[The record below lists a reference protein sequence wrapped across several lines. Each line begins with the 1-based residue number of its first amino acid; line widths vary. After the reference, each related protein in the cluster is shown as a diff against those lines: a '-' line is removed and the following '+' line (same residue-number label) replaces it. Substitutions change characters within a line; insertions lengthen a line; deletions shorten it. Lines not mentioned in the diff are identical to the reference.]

1 MGIQTASR
9 PALLVAAL
17 LLGAPCALT
26 LAPLPSALAQEGAS
40 TRVDTYVV
48 VFTAAEVPVRAGN
61 STIYY
66 PIVFP
71 KPGDKLVVDAE
82 TTGWLRVMYPQ
93 GVRAFI
99 SADEAQE
106 SGSGKV
112 RLVKAS
118 KLKAPNANS
127 GVKGAFLGVQ
137 DSELPIGTEFKL
149 FETIKD
155 DAGKVLAYA
164 VEPPA
169 SARGWVSREAVRR
182 ATDSEAAPVL
192 SALAAPAGAAS
203 PAVAVPSIAPPAGTA
218 VPEAPQPEQKAPV
231 AAPTESPVH
240 APEIAVPQV
249 PVAAPTSEP
258 VVAPSAPGAAGS
270 QPSFAPPPSV
280 PVVIPT
286 SAPPSSPPPTSPP
299 STGTPPAGMEIPSTV
314 PVGDK
319 DGGGTP
325 LPRVVQPP
333 VPTRAA
339 TFDSLKELYNS
350 VRAQPAASAEL
361 DQAIAEFERFKGS
374 LGTSASGVAQAK
386 QLDAYIAAMKM
397 RKEVRDLQNANAA
410 LNRDTELLKSDVG
423 RRVIDL
429 EKQRVYDVI
438 GRLVRSTVYDGGRAP
453 VLYRVMSPEPGS
465 ARTLGYLLPDSKFDY
480 ANKLEQVVGIIGE
493 LRPDESLRTN
503 LIIPK
508 RVDVVSLAPIVI
520 SPEIPGAFAPA
531 SAPKAG
537 TPAEPAKP
545 AIEMPRLPGNPAPA
559 IAPPVPAPSDQPE
572 KP

>member
-1 MGIQTASR
+1 MAIQTASR
-9 PALLVAAL
+9 PALLIAAL

-26 LAPLPSALAQEGAS
+26 LAPMASAFAQEGAS

-82 TTGWLRVMYPQ
+82 TTGWLRVMYPA
-93 GVRAFI
+93 GVRAFVA
-99 SADEAQE
+99 ADEAQE
-106 SGSGKV
+106 SGAGKV

-137 DSELPIGTEFKL
+137 ETELPIGTEFKL
-149 FETIKD
+149 VETIKD
-155 DAGKVLAYA
+155 DSGKVLAYSI
-164 VEPPA
+164 EPPA
-169 SARGWVSREAVRR
+169 SARGWISREAVRR

-192 SALAAPAGAAS
+192 AALGGANAPS
-203 PAVAVPSIAPPAGTA
+203 VPAVAVTPNPVQAPAEVPATPKSDQPQPVAPPPASP
-218 VPEAPQPEQKAPV
+218 VNPPEVVQPHSPV
-231 AAPTESPVH
+231 APPSAEPAP
-240 APEIAVPQV
+240 AP
-249 PVAAPTSEP
+249 
-258 VVAPSAPGAAGS
+258 APGA
-270 QPSFAPPPSV
+270 QPALAPPPSA

-286 SAPPSSPPPTSPP
+286 APPATATP
-299 STGTPPAGMEIPSTV
+299 GTPPPGMEIPGTV

-319 DGGGTP
+319 DGGGAA
-325 LPRVVQPP
+325 LPRTVQPTA
-333 VPTRAA
+333 PTRAA
-339 TFDSLKELYNS
+339 SFESLKDLYNT

-374 LGTSASGVAQAK
+374 LGSSASAMAQAK
-386 QLDAYIAAMKM
+386 QLDAYIAAMKL
-397 RKEVRDLQNANAA
+397 RKEVRDLQSANAA
-410 LNRDTELLKSDVG
+410 LNRETELLKSDVG
-423 RRVIDL
+423 RRVIEL

-465 ARTLGYLLPDSKFDY
+465 ARTLGYLLPEQKFDY

-520 SPEIPGAFAPA
+520 SPEIPGAFVPAVPPKASTPADPAPA
-531 SAPKAG
+531 APAR
-537 TPAEPAKP
+537 PAN
-545 AIEMPRLPGNPAPA
+545 EMPRLPGNPPPA
-559 IAPPVPAPSDQPE
+559 IAPATPAPTDQPE